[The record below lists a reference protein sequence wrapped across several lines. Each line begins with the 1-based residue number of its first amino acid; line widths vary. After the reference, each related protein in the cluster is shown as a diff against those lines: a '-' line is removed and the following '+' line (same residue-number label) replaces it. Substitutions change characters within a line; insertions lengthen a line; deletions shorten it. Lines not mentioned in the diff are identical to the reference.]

1 MSSDSIDQT
10 IAGIIADLKNKGE
23 YYVKKLF
30 LFGFAILIVSGSAGA
45 ETIRGTHWGMTVDQV
60 KTVEKWDYEG
70 TSGDRLLYRGELTP
84 GKKTELFYTFHD
96 GHLIKIRYKLVG
108 GKDTYNFFSSMLW
121 NKYKKAYEERT
132 QYDVNRD
139 QIKFLSAGRIDAWKF
154 ADFLYMRW
162 KIHGEKNEKTESIR
176 NHKTHLEIFYLG
188 KGVNISYESMVYR
201 KARKQLEKDQSRDAI
216 YSLENTDDL

>member
-1 MSSDSIDQT
+1 MRGHR
-10 IAGIIADLKNKGE
+10 GIVCCIEENCL
-23 YYVKKLF
+23 
-30 LFGFAILIVSGSAGA
+30 
-45 ETIRGTHWGMTVDQV
+45 R
-60 KTVEKWDYEG
+60 
-70 TSGDRLLYRGELTP
+70 

-96 GHLIKIRYKLVG
+96 GHLVAIQYKLVG
-108 GKDTYNFFSSMLW
+108 GKNTYNFFSSMLW

-139 QIKFLSAGRIDAWKF
+139 QTKFLSAGRIDAWKF

-162 KIHGEKNEKTESIR
+162 KIHGEKNEKTEYIH
-176 NHKTHLEIFYLG
+176 NHKTHLEIFYIAG
-188 KGVNISYESMVYR
+188 KSVNIFYESMVYR